1 MEAQAVIDTSIF
13 IAILLRE
20 PDANLWSQ
28 AIRLFQKRVMAAATY
43 LDCAIV
49 SSKKT
54 TGRADLDDW
63 RLRQAVIVVS
73 VDHTLA
79 QIAADAFT
87 HYGTGRHP
95 AGLNFG
101 DCVAYALAR
110 SVNAPLLFK
119 GADFARTDVLRAA
132 A

>member
-1 MEAQAVIDTSIF
+1 MKAQAVIDTSIF
-13 IAILLRE
+13 IAILLGE

-28 AIRLFQKRVMAAATY
+28 AIRLYQNRVMAAATY

-54 TGRADLDDW
+54 TRRADLDDW
-63 RLRQAVIVVS
+63 RLREAVIVVS

-87 HYGTGRHP
+87 RYGKGRHP

-110 SVNAPLLFK
+110 SINAPLPFK